1 MRGGSVLK
9 RVQRVVS
16 ETGVRIDMHG
26 KKARPE
32 GYGLPEGAFA
42 EFIHN
47 KKTGMRIPNGH
58 GKSGRTDA
66 VSRATR
72 SSPGHQIPGIGIEL
86 LQGAGKEQTP
96 VIPDGEACRMQE
108 RERVRRLGSAVPSN
122 TGQAGKPESD
132 HPPSGARLRYP
143 EGPGYKGP
151 VPRTMAGA
159 GSRMGDPRGGNRPD
173 PEGQP
178 QNSSGNGKPAGRP
191 LAAEQA
197 TGLKT
202 LRMARRRAR
211 AKVRDR
217 HAGRRPAEREMTFSL
232 TSHTSQSSSACLGL
246 SAVGH
251 ASQRRPL
258 LIGGRFLSGMTLDRQ
273 KNSIAN
279 TTRHAMAGRDCQ
291 ERPDGQRSAEIAS
304 HRVLP
309 KPTWV
314 GRRQ

>member
-1 MRGGSVLK
+1 MY
-9 RVQRVVS
+9 
-16 ETGVRIDMHG
+16 G
-26 KKARPE
+26 KKTQPE

-58 GKSGRTDA
+58 GKSGRA
-66 VSRATR
+66 NAASRATR
-72 SSPGHQIPGIGIEL
+72 SAPRHQIPGVGIEL
-86 LQGAGKEQTP
+86 LQGASKEQTP
-96 VIPDGEACRMQE
+96 VIPDGEACLMQE
-108 RERVRRLGSAVPSN
+108 RVRHLGSAVPSN
-122 TGQAGKPESD
+122 TGQAGKPESG
-132 HPPSGARLRYP
+132 HPPPGARLKYP
-143 EGPGYKGP
+143 KGPGYKGP
-151 VPRTMAGA
+151 VPRTMAEA
-159 GSRMGDPRGGNRPD
+159 GSRMGDPRGGNKPE
-173 PEGQP
+173 PEGRP
-178 QNSSGNGKPAGRP
+178 QNSGSNGKLAGCP
-191 LAAEQA
+191 LEAEQA

-202 LRMARRRAR
+202 PRTARRRAR
-211 AKVRDR
+211 VKARDR
-217 HAGRRPAEREMTFSL
+217 HAGRQPAEGEMTFSL
-232 TSHTSQSSSACLGL
+232 TFRTSQPSSACRGL

>member
-1 MRGGSVLK
+1 MY
-9 RVQRVVS
+9 
-16 ETGVRIDMHG
+16 G
-26 KKARPE
+26 KKTQPE
-32 GYGLPEGAFA
+32 GYGLPEGPFTK
-42 EFIHN
+42 FIHN

-58 GKSGRTDA
+58 GKSGRANA

-72 SSPGHQIPGIGIEL
+72 SAPRHQIPEVGIVL
-86 LQGAGKEQTP
+86 LQSANKEQTP

-108 RERVRRLGSAVPSN
+108 RERVRHLGSAVPSN
-122 TGQAGKPESD
+122 TGQAGKPESG
-132 HPPSGARLRYP
+132 HPPPGAQLKYP
-143 EGPGYKGP
+143 KGLGYKGP
-151 VPRTMAGA
+151 VPRTMAEA
-159 GSRMGDPRGGNRPD
+159 GSRMDDLKGGDKPD

-178 QNSSGNGKPAGRP
+178 QNSGSSGKPAGCP
-191 LAAEQA
+191 LEAEQA
-197 TGLKT
+197 AGLKT
-202 LRMARRRAR
+202 SRMARRRAHV
-211 AKVRDR
+211 KVRDR
-217 HAGRRPAEREMTFSL
+217 HADRRPAEGEMTFSL

-258 LIGGRFLSGMTLDRQ
+258 LIGGRFLSGMALDRQ
-273 KNSIAN
+273 KSSIAN

>member
-1 MRGGSVLK
+1 MSGGSTLK
-9 RVQRVVS
+9 RVQRAVS
-16 ETGVRIDMHG
+16 ETGARIGMHG

-42 EFIHN
+42 EFIRN
-47 KKTGMRIPNGH
+47 KKTGMRVPNGH
-58 GKSGRTDA
+58 GKSGCTDA

-72 SSPGHQIPGIGIEL
+72 SSPGHQIPGIGIGL
-86 LQGAGKEQTP
+86 LQGASKGQTP
-96 VIPDGEACRMQE
+96 VIPDGEACPMQK
-108 RERVRRLGSAVPSN
+108 RERVRHLGSAVPSN
-122 TGQAGKPESD
+122 TGQAGKPESG
-132 HPPSGARLRYP
+132 HPPPGARLRCP

-159 GSRMGDPRGGNRPD
+159 GSRMGDPRGGSRPD

-178 QNSSGNGKPAGRP
+178 QNNGSGGKPAGRP
-191 LAAEQA
+191 LEAEQA
-197 TGLKT
+197 AGLKT
-202 LRMARRRAR
+202 LQMARRRAR
-211 AKVRDR
+211 VKVRDR
-217 HAGRRPAEREMTFSL
+217 PADRQPAKREMTFL
-232 TSHTSQSSSACLGL
+232 QANPHTTTILGL
-246 SAVGH
+246 PRSRRCWPC
-251 ASQRRPL
+251 QRRPL
-258 LIGGRFLSGMTLDRQ
+258 LVGRLFLSGMTLDRQ

-309 KPTWV
+309 EPTWV

>member
-1 MRGGSVLK
+1 MGGGSTLK

-16 ETGVRIDMHG
+16 ETGIRIDMHG
-26 KKARPE
+26 KKARPK
-32 GYGLPEGAFA
+32 GYGLPEGPFA

-47 KKTGMRIPNGH
+47 KKTGMRIPNCH
-58 GKSGRTDA
+58 GKPGRTDA

-72 SSPGHQIPGIGIEL
+72 SSFGHQIPGIGIEL
-86 LQGAGKEQTP
+86 LQGASKGQTP

-108 RERVRRLGSAVPSN
+108 RERVRHLGSAVPN
-122 TGQAGKPESD
+122 NAGQAGKPESG
-132 HPPSGARLRYP
+132 HPPPGARLRYH

-159 GSRMGDPRGGNRPD
+159 GSRMGDPGSGSRPD
-173 PEGQP
+173 PERRP
-178 QNSSGNGKPAGRP
+178 QNNGSNGKPAGRP
-191 LAAEQA
+191 LEAEQA
-197 TGLKT
+197 AGLKT
-202 LRMARRRAR
+202 PRMARRRAHI
-211 AKVRDR
+211 KVRDR
-217 HAGRRPAEREMTFSL
+217 HAGRRPAEREMTFS
-232 TSHTSQSSSACLGL
+232 HTSQSSSACRGL
-246 SAVGH
+246 SAVGN

-273 KNSIAN
+273 KSSIAN
-279 TTRHAMAGRDCQ
+279 TARHAMAGRDCQ

-304 HRVLP
+304 RRVLQ